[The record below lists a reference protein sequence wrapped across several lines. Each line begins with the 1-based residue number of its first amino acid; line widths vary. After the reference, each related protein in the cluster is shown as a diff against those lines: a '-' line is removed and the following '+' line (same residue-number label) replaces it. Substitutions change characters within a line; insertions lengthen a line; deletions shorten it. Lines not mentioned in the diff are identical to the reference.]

1 MHYEPTGRQTGG
13 EQKPP
18 HSVTVR
24 NRQTKQVAY
33 IKTRHQTF
41 KKAQRQT
48 DRQHKLINV
57 DSEADLQGDR

>member
-1 MHYEPTGRQTGG
+1 MSQQADRQEENRSHHTAG
-13 EQKPP
+13 
-18 HSVTVR
+18 TVR

-41 KKAQRQT
+41 KQAQRQT
-48 DRQHKLINV
+48 DRQQKLINV